1 MIEYTPRSIMEWTRM
16 GMRKAFG
23 AFITELAADHK
34 DMIVLA
40 ADISSSA
47 NLGEF
52 QEKYPD
58 QFYNIGIAEQNMT
71 GIAAGL
77 AKEGNNV
84 FILSFA
90 PFVTMRNYEAIRT
103 LIGYMH
109 LNVKIIAL
117 ASGFSLGAQGNT
129 HYCLEDISLM
139 KTIPGMSVFS
149 PADVV
154 EEAKCLEYLADF
166 EGPAFVRLTGIDGS
180 PAVFKADYE
189 FCPDRPAML
198 REGEDAVILAT
209 GSVATECVRASRL
222 LKKDGIECGVYSISR
237 LKPINREMI
246 RQIAEKAKLIVT
258 VEEHFRTGGLGGIV
272 CEEMVSMRTPK
283 TVIRLG
289 IDDCYPHAGDYA
301 WLLEQVGI
309 SSQKIAGTIAE
320 EYRKVIAE

>member
-23 AFITELAADHK
+23 MFMTEIAREHENL
-34 DMIVLA
+34 IVLA
-40 ADISSSA
+40 ADIASSA
-47 NLGEF
+47 NLAGFPEQF
-52 QEKYPD
+52 PK

-90 PFVTMRNYEAIRT
+90 PFVSMRNYEAIRT
-103 LIGYMH
+103 LVGYMH

-117 ASGFSLGAQGNT
+117 ASGYSLGAQGNT

-139 KTIPGMSVFS
+139 KTIPGMKIFS

-154 EEAKCLEYLADF
+154 EEGKCLEYLADY

-189 FCPDRPAML
+189 FRPEKPAEL
-198 REGEDAVILAT
+198 REGEDVMIFTT
-209 GSVATECVRASRL
+209 GSVASECVRASRL
-222 LKKDGIECGVYSISR
+222 LKKEEISCGVYSCCQ
-237 LKPINREMI
+237 LKPFNAEYLREK
-246 RQIAEKAKLIVT
+246 AKKAKLIVS
-258 VEEHFRTGGLGGIV
+258 VEEHFKTGGLGGIV
-272 CEEMVSMRTPK
+272 CEAICEMKEPKPVLRIGVS
-283 TVIRLG
+283 
-289 IDDCYPHAGDYA
+289 DEFPHAGDYS
-301 WLLEQVGI
+301 WLQQATGLN
-309 SSQKIAGTIAE
+309 SQQIANAIIE
-320 EYRKVIAE
+320 KLRKDNT